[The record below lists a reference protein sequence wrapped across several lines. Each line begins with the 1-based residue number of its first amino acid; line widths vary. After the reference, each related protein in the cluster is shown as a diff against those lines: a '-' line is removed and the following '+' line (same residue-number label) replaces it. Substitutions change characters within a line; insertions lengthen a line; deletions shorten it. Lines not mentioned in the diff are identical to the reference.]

1 MIYRKSKYINR
12 LQPANF
18 LFVFILH
25 RDKRREKSFT
35 VTSNEFNISVN
46 EKSLS
51 TKLGGFFGNCV
62 YFEQCAN
69 VHVPVDKFYSE
80 LQYRIAAR

>member
-18 LFVFILH
+18 RFVFILY
-25 RDKRREKSFT
+25 RDKWREKSFT
-35 VTSNEFNISVN
+35 VTSNAFNIIAN

-51 TKLGGFFGNCV
+51 TKLGGFIRNCV

-69 VHVPVDKFYSE
+69 LHVPVDKFYAE
-80 LQYRIAAR
+80 LQYRI